1 MTGTATT
8 PAQLVLRGGQVL
20 ALDGASRRASAIAVT
35 GERITKVGSDAEVQ
49 AAIGPATRV
58 IELAGRTVMP
68 GLIDGHAHL
77 DREGLKGLLP
87 SLAGCRSIRDLQARL
102 REEAARTPAG
112 RWIVTM
118 PIGEP
123 PEYRFSESMFEEGRL
138 PDRHDL
144 DAVSREHPI
153 LIRCAWGYWAGV
165 LPLVSIANT
174 AALALAG
181 VGRATPSPSPR
192 LVIERDAR
200 GEATG
205 RFFEHSFQPLAE
217 FTLFRRAPHFTADD
231 RARTLAA
238 SMRAYNAVGTTGVFE
253 GHGAADEVIDA
264 YRRVHAAGQQTVRAH
279 LVFSPGWSG
288 ASEDEVVAWVRREA
302 RRLGGKGAGDDWLR
316 LAGVFTE
323 RDAEPGDTRLRAR
336 CAPQTGWA
344 GFFYDAGLPEAP
356 LRRLLQAAASEG
368 LRVCGIQAAMAERFV
383 DIGRH
388 TPIDHLRWVVA
399 HPVTLDAEQ
408 IAGIRDHGIV
418 VTTHTNAYIWRAA
431 STVLARVG
439 KEREQTI
446 CPIRSLLDAG
456 VCVSL
461 ATDNVPVSLWPCI
474 WQAVERVDRSTG
486 AVIAAGQ
493 RIGREEAL
501 RCATV
506 NGAWLCM
513 DEHERGTLEVGKLA
527 DLIVLPEDPLTC
539 DAPRLAVMQP
549 DLTIVGGREVW
560 SRAEELA

>member
-1 MTGTATT
+1 MAPAGTAS
-8 PAQLVLRGGQVL
+8 AQLVLRGGQVL
-20 ALDGASRRASAIAVT
+20 TLAGASHRASAVAVS
-35 GERITKVGSDAEVQ
+35 GERITAVGSDADVQ
-49 AAIGPATRV
+49 ASIGRATRV

-87 SLAGCRSIRDLQARL
+87 SLAGCRSIRALQDRL
-102 REEAARTPAG
+102 REVAAGTPPG
-112 RWIVTM
+112 RWVVTL

-165 LPLVSIANT
+165 LPLVSIANS

-181 VGRATPSPSPR
+181 VGRSTQSPSPR
-192 LVIERDAR
+192 LEIERDAR

-238 SMRAYNAVGTTGVFE
+238 SMRAYNAAGTTGVFE

-264 YRRVHAAGQQTVRAH
+264 YRRINADGQQTVRAN

-288 ASEDEVVAWVRREA
+288 ANEAEVAEWVRRQA
-302 RRLGGKGAGDDWLR
+302 PRLGGKGAGDDWLR

-323 RDAEPGDTRLRAR
+323 RDAEPEDTRLRAR

-344 GFFYDAGLPEAP
+344 GFLYDTGLPEPP

-383 DIGRH
+383 EVGRH

-399 HPVTLDAEQ
+399 HPVTLDTEQ

-439 KEREQTI
+439 REREQTI

-486 AVIAAGQ
+486 AVIAAEQ
-493 RIGREEAL
+493 RISREDAL

-513 DEHERGTLEVGKLA
+513 AEDDRGTLEAGKLA
-527 DLIVLPEDPLTC
+527 DLIVLPEDPLQC
-539 DAPRLAVMQP
+539 EAARLAGMVP

-560 SRAEELA
+560 ARA